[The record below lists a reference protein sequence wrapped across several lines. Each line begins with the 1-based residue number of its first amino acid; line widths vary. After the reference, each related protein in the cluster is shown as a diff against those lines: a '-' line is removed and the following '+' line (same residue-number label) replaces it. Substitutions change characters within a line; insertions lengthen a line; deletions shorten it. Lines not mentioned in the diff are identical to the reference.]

1 MFCRQQS
8 IFFYAI
14 TRVTKGDWE
23 MFKDNQIIAILEKI
37 DAKIGQLVVLQKGN
51 KIKSITKTEDK

>member
-1 MFCRQQS
+1 
-8 IFFYAI
+8 
-14 TRVTKGDWE
+14 